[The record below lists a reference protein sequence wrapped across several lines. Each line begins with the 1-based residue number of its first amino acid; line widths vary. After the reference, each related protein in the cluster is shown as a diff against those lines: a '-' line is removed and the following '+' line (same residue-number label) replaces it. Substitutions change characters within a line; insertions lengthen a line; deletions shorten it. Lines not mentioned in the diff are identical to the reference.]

1 MTVMCYTPQKPVPVT
16 GAKGAETG
24 APGTEELSMQGGATA
39 AVAAAAAAG
48 AAVAAMA
55 ANQYTGTLKY
65 S

>member
-1 MTVMCYTPQKPVPVT
+1 MLHPPKPVPVI

-39 AVAAAAAAG
+39 AAAAG
-48 AAVAAMA
+48 AVAAAMA

>member
-1 MTVMCYTPQKPVPVT
+1 MLHPPKPVPVI

-39 AVAAAAAAG
+39 AAAAAAAV
-48 AAVAAMA
+48 AAAMA

>member
-1 MTVMCYTPQKPVPVT
+1 MLYTPPKPVPVI

-39 AVAAAAAAG
+39 AAVAAAG
-48 AAVAAMA
+48 AAVA